1 MLLFPRLISFRSSC
15 CCCCWNYFAFPFSST
30 NSFAAPGPSH
40 CLACRMFTLLITGVT
55 ISGVLAFVVTSWFS
69 SHSLSFFDSALPLPP
84 FSTNPFTTPCPSC
97 CFTSQTPTL
106 FATGG
111 AISWVLTMGSPLIVT
126 SLFCS
131 HPYSHFVCASQIKVA
146 YKVEVINNPSVFD
159 KWEQNKTSVG
169 LSWTISDCLGL
180 SRTILV
186 YLGLSR
192 TIWD

>member
-1 MLLFPRLISFRSSC
+1 MLLFPRLISFRSS
-15 CCCCWNYFAFPFSST
+15 CCCWNYFAFPFSST

-131 HPYSHFVCASQIKVA
+131 HPYSHFVCASQLKVA
-146 YKVEVINNPSVFD
+146 YKVAVITRQYLINENRTRLQSEVLSLEIL
-159 KWEQNKTSVG
+159 KIWEK
-169 LSWTISDCLGL
+169 
-180 SRTILV
+180 
-186 YLGLSR
+186 
-192 TIWD
+192 IWVLFEFVNLLPHAR